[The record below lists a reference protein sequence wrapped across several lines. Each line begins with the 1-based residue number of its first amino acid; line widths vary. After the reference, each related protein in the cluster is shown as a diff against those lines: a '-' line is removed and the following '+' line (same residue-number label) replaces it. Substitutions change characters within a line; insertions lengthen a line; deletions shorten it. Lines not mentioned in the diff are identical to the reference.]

1 MSAFD
6 MALLDWIFF
15 VILLASLI
23 VGAWR
28 GLVFEV
34 LSALNWLSAFVLAQ
48 WLGPD
53 LAQKLP
59 MSDSNDAVRMAA
71 GFVGVFI
78 VAVFVGGLVAHLL
91 KKLVESVGLRP
102 VDRVLGAMFG
112 AVRGVVV
119 ILVAALL
126 VQMTAFKTNEL
137 WVESVGASVAMAAL
151 KGLKPVM
158 PEKLVQYFPS

>member
-91 KKLVESVGLRP
+91 KKLVESVGLRCGQG
-102 VDRVLGAMFG
+102 VGCDVWCCAWRGRDSCGCLAGTDDGLQDERVVGRVGGCECCHGGAQR
-112 AVRGVVV
+112 AQARH
-119 ILVAALL
+119 A
-126 VQMTAFKTNEL
+126 
-137 WVESVGASVAMAAL
+137 
-151 KGLKPVM
+151 
-158 PEKLVQYFPS
+158 